1 MVGVNSGNLATLRGV
16 GIELTGDGLLTI
28 DSGKLDANLVDKL
41 DQVRSVFEYGFET
54 SSPDVRLVGR
64 TQLLDVGTFTITDPG
79 GAIDG
84 TNLQVDGVDAFSV
97 QGSTLKGLAGTIYEG
112 MTLAYVRTTSDAGAA
127 AKELT
132 ITTTLGIAK
141 RLYQRL
147 ENYGNAGEGLKIG
160 RAHV

>member
-1 MVGVNSGNLATLRGV
+1 MRISDWSSDVCSSDL
-16 GIELTGDGLLTI
+16 
-28 DSGKLDANLVDKL
+28 SGKLDANLVDKL

-112 MTLAYVRTTSDAGAA
+112 MTLAYGRDTSDAGAA
-127 AKELT
+127 AKDIT
-132 ITTTLGIAK
+132 ITTTLGIAE

-147 ENYGNAGEGLKIG
+147 ENYRSEEHTSELQSLM
-160 RAHV
+160 RQ

>member
-97 QGSTLKGLAGTIYEG
+97 QGSTLKD
-112 MTLAYVRTTSDAGAA
+112 RTST
-127 AKELT
+127 
-132 ITTTLGIAK
+132 
-141 RLYQRL
+141 RLNSR
-147 ENYGNAGEGLKIG
+147 
-160 RAHV
+160 H